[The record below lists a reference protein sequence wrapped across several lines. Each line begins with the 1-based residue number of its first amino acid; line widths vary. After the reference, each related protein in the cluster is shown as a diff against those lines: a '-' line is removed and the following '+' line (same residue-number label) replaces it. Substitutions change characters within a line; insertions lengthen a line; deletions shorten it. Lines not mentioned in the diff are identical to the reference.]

1 MLRQKI
7 TRKLTLI
14 LFALLVVLIG
24 SAITMQFLFVSRF
37 HTTTDYTRRRMETIQ
52 ERTPLLH
59 QRGLSGFHKKDRE
72 KIDRLLTAFG
82 KENSASCL
90 LLDNN
95 GVVLGQFSFE
105 DQLSGQFVSYAQK
118 LLRSGQI
125 YDDAEKPFRI
135 QNGLHFPTRYVGQ
148 WDTMFLHDWETDGVA
163 YLIVISKEVHTVRDY
178 WVFARF
184 ALLAMG
190 ATVLVSC
197 VAAICVA
204 RLLTEPVLRMER
216 TARRMSNLDFSEKC
230 SYHRKDELGDLAGSL
245 NFLSEKLEET
255 IGKLQEANHKLEA
268 DLTAQKELE
277 QMRRSFV
284 ASASHEFKTPLTLL
298 RGYLEMLREQV
309 LPPEAQAEA
318 EETMIA
324 EIDRMDNLVLDMLS
338 LSRLEVGEDEE
349 TETPFDV
356 KEALNGAGRAFADV
370 LKNRSIT
377 LKQTAPEEACVAVGN
392 MEQISTVL
400 TNFLSNAMNHTS
412 EGGIIEL
419 RLEATP
425 KQLRISVFNQGEPIA
440 QDAIKQ
446 IWEPFFRADRT
457 RAKNEK
463 GTGLGLSICREI
475 LKKHG
480 SEYGVEN
487 TRDGVLFYFTLQRVP
502 SWSPIT
508 QGE

>member
-1 MLRQKI
+1 MN
-7 TRKLTLI
+7 
-14 LFALLVVLIG
+14 A
-24 SAITMQFLFVSRF
+24 
-37 HTTTDYTRRRMETIQ
+37 Q
-52 ERTPLLH
+52 E
-59 QRGLSGFHKKDRE
+59 
-72 KIDRLLTAFG
+72 
-82 KENSASCL
+82 
-90 LLDNN
+90 
-95 GVVLGQFSFE
+95 
-105 DQLSGQFVSYAQK
+105 
-118 LLRSGQI
+118 
-125 YDDAEKPFRI
+125 
-135 QNGLHFPTRYVGQ
+135 
-148 WDTMFLHDWETDGVA
+148 
-163 YLIVISKEVHTVRDY
+163 
-178 WVFARF
+178 
-184 ALLAMG
+184 
-190 ATVLVSC
+190 
-197 VAAICVA
+197 
-204 RLLTEPVLRMER
+204 
-216 TARRMSNLDFSEKC
+216 
-230 SYHRKDELGDLAGSL
+230 
-245 NFLSEKLEET
+245 
-255 IGKLQEANHKLEA
+255 
-268 DLTAQKELE
+268 ELE
-277 QMRRSFV
+277 QMRQSFV

-338 LSRLEVGEDEE
+338 LSRLEVGGDEE

-356 KEALNGAGRAFADV
+356 KEVLNGAGRAFADV
-370 LKNRSIT
+370 LKSRGIT
-377 LKQTAPEEACVAVGN
+377 LRKTAPEEACVAVGN
-392 MEQISTVL
+392 AEQISTVL

-412 EGGIIEL
+412 EGDIIEL

-502 SWSPIT
+502 SCSPIT